1 MILGGMGP
9 RMIGEREHRLSKIE
23 QVTAVK
29 GFGTRMLSGS
39 PMGQE
44 LEAARA
50 AFDAEVA
57 KESSAPPPVSQDNP
71 DQKFF
76 SLADIKAVLSEEPGR
91 VGELFTSEQA
101 RPDGMRKT
109 ALRVLIAT
117 EKAKDHGP
125 DVALLSALEESLT
138 SLEA

>member
-23 QVTAVK
+23 QVTVVK
-29 GFGTRMLSGS
+29 GFGARMLGS
-39 PMGQE
+39 SPLGDE
-44 LEAARA
+44 LKAAQA
-50 AFDAEVA
+50 AFETEVA
-57 KESSAPPPVSQDNP
+57 AEQAAPAPVHPDNP
-71 DQKFF
+71 DQKFY
-76 SLADIKAVLSEEPGR
+76 SLTDIKTVLAEEPGR

-109 ALRVLIAT
+109 ALRVLIAA

-138 SLEA
+138 ALEA